1 MLYLLECSGAL
12 PRNIWTDSS
21 VCLRHMP
28 VCSGGSAYSE
38 VATFEK
44 ESKVQRWLWKSQ
56 SKMVITFT
64 ATLIKPTFGPIEL
77 AWGVFIFIGF
87 FVYMYLFWLESSVS
101 VAASSA
107 DGAPFR
113 AACCSFLCSSII
125 LAGLTPVTTC
135 SCQCTEPM

>member
-1 MLYLLECSGAL
+1 
-12 PRNIWTDSS
+12 
-21 VCLRHMP
+21 
-28 VCSGGSAYSE
+28 
-38 VATFEK
+38 
-44 ESKVQRWLWKSQ
+44 
-56 SKMVITFT
+56 MVITFT

>member
-1 MLYLLECSGAL
+1 
-12 PRNIWTDSS
+12 
-21 VCLRHMP
+21 
-28 VCSGGSAYSE
+28 
-38 VATFEK
+38 
-44 ESKVQRWLWKSQ
+44 
-56 SKMVITFT
+56 MVITFT

-77 AWGVFIFIGF
+77 AWRVFIGF